1 MNKMKTEIEK
11 LKTELLNEEIKL
23 NKEYRKKDE
32 IQAKI
37 TKLLRENIFLT
48 LDDLKDAK
56 NLMNLESSF
65 ELAAIE
71 RIDTLDI
78 KGLIIKNMLKDFIP
92 ERKNCTALIKDY
104 FRGLGKQECIDNMTL
119 FENRFNKI
127 VEYRLKDVTNFIKNH
142 IGADPKKYFKE
153 L

>member
-1 MNKMKTEIEK
+1 METEIEK
-11 LKTELLNEEIKL
+11 LKTELLDEEIKL
-23 NKEYRKKDE
+23 NKHYQKKDE

-37 TKLLRENIFLT
+37 TKVFRENIYLT

-56 NLMNLESSF
+56 NIMGLGSSF

-78 KGLIIKNMLKDFIP
+78 KKLIIKSMLKDFIP
-92 ERKNCTALIKDY
+92 EHKNCTALIKDY
-104 FRGLGKQECIDNMTL
+104 FRGLDKQECIDNITL

-127 VEYRLKDVTNFIKNH
+127 VEYRLKDVTDFIKNH